1 MSKTK
6 DKYKKEE
13 SKQVVPFSSVLVVFG
28 GFAAF
33 FGFLIDAFDI
43 NLFFLLKKF
52 PIKYSVV
59 VILLLLLSAVVILI
73 YYVRIKNKKS
83 LKKIK
88 ILRYC
93 ILIMIGISLFLSL
106 GFVLPTVNLAGKI
119 KSVEI
124 DKEEITKEADLLAE
138 ELFKQNPL
146 NTKIRELELLSKDFD
161 RGVYDKS
168 EYKAEKEKILKRYD
182 KVVELEY
189 ERQTEKE

>member
-13 SKQVVPFSSVLVVFG
+13 SNQVVPFSSVLVVFG

-43 NLFFLLKKF
+43 NLFSLLKKF

-83 LKKIK
+83 PKKIK

-124 DKEEITKEADLLAE
+124 DKEGDFLQEDQTNQD
-138 ELFKQNPL
+138 PL

-161 RGVYDKS
+161 RGVYDTL
-168 EYKAEKEKILKRYD
+168 EYKSEKEKISKRYD
-182 KVVELEY
+182 KLVELEY